1 MHPTGNVFNVNFST
15 LMLVLCYNHPI
26 LVEWY
31 AIRDNRT
38 RTFELATWNNDK
50 GLILKTRK
58 SLYDRR
64 NDMFGEALRVASV
77 KESAFF
83 LLENDKIGGFLG
95 LLLIE
100 LSQAMNF
107 TIEILDPVDEYG
119 SWSWHDMA
127 WTGVIGQLVTG
138 KADIGVS
145 ELTITSSRLYAVDFT
160 MPLIRLRNRL
170 YFKQPN
176 GFNVQWSGYFKNVHF

>member
-1 MHPTGNVFNVNFST
+1 MIHTWSREFSRRNIITATITFSNLVNDYTNYRKKFLRPLFVVLLDGDKTMNEFIKTTRDVQPISFPVWFVMFLPRPGNPLEKYCMHPTGNVFNVNFST

-77 KESAFF
+77 K
-83 LLENDKIGGFLG
+83 
-95 LLLIE
+95 
-100 LSQAMNF
+100 
-107 TIEILDPVDEYG
+107 
-119 SWSWHDMA
+119 
-127 WTGVIGQLVTG
+127 
-138 KADIGVS
+138 VS
-145 ELTITSSRLYAVDFT
+145 SS
-160 MPLIRLRNRL
+160 
-170 YFKQPN
+170 YF
-176 GFNVQWSGYFKNVHF
+176 HE